1 VIIRIWKFQEAETKL
16 SIQKKAECESSQS
29 IIVHRQLV
37 ELMIADTTIENL
49 TGVYD
54 SLIEFM
60 QHLPFYGLDEIEFQ
74 RDQSLTREMKW

>member
-1 VIIRIWKFQEAETKL
+1 L

>member
-1 VIIRIWKFQEAETKL
+1 
-16 SIQKKAECESSQS
+16 
-29 IIVHRQLV
+29 
-37 ELMIADTTIENL
+37 MIADTTIENL

-74 RDQSLTREMKW
+74 RDQSLT

>member
-1 VIIRIWKFQEAETKL
+1 M

-29 IIVHRQLV
+29 IIVYRQLV

>member
-1 VIIRIWKFQEAETKL
+1 MIIRIWKFQEAETKL
-16 SIQKKAECESSQS
+16 SIQKKAECESSQL

-74 RDQSLTREMKW
+74 RDQSLT